1 MRQVNGQF
9 IGKSKVSLDSK
20 YINKNTNQLDK
31 DIEETTKKV
40 NSFKHELETAID
52 MCYER
57 NVNQFRMYETA
68 AETVQEVLR
77 NKFVEY
83 AKKVGEEYTVK

>member
-1 MRQVNGQF
+1 
-9 IGKSKVSLDSK
+9 
-20 YINKNTNQLDK
+20 
-31 DIEETTKKV
+31 
-40 NSFKHELETAID
+40 

-68 AETVQEVLR
+68 VETVQEVLR